1 MFFQNFTRWF
11 LINAV
16 IFVIQFQR
24 VPVFNFQYHVD
35 KPFNL
40 KNVKLEGA
48 LFRAFSRNMELN
60 EYQLDST
67 FQRFNIYSLIY
78 VIYFTL
84 ESSGVKILTRMKIFN
99 IMRKQKE
106 LYIDEQLEFVQ
117 NFLQNSGAYS
127 EQQKQEFKLKFP
139 KLKFEIKRV
148 FVFNILEI

>member
-84 ESSGVKILTRMKIFN
+84 ESSGVKILTRMKVFN
-99 IMRKQKE
+99 IMRKQKDFIQMNNQN
-106 LYIDEQLEFVQ
+106 LYRISYKILVHI
-117 NFLQNSGAYS
+117 LNSRS
-127 EQQKQEFKLKFP
+127 RNL
-139 KLKFEIKRV
+139 
-148 FVFNILEI
+148 N